1 MPADDSGPADDL
13 GDEETSLRRAVGDEL
28 RHVIDTLL
36 SHRAPPDGL
45 EEARRLIEQA
55 RLALGGPD
63 LGRYQQAPGFWA
75 EGGTSSRGWDAYID
89 TSVFGGGTNPLGM
102 PMDIEYG
109 RDTDDVVYAAGTVT
123 LGRPYE
129 GGPGMV
135 HGGYVAGL
143 IDHLFGAAMHAVP
156 VTAVTASLTVR
167 FVAPTPVHR
176 PLHFRAWFDQPRGR
190 RLNGRA
196 TCHAGDTLTAESEGL
211 FVIVDMTDMAQR
223 VKGA

>member
-1 MPADDSGPADDL
+1 MSDDVGR
-13 GDEETSLRRAVGDEL
+13 DEAALRRAVGDEV
-28 RHVIDTLL
+28 RQVIDTLL
-36 SHRAPPDGL
+36 SHRAPSGGL
-45 EEARRLIEQA
+45 EEAHRLLGQA
-55 RLALGGPD
+55 RRALAGPD
-63 LGRYQQAPGFWA
+63 LDPYRQVPPFWA
-75 EGGTSSRGWDAYID
+75 EGGASSRGWDAYID

-109 RDTDDVVYAAGTVT
+109 RDADNVVYAAGTVT

-156 VTAVTASLTVR
+156 VTAVTANLSVR

-176 PLHFRAWFDQPRGR
+176 PLHFRAWFDEPRGR
-190 RLNGRA
+190 RLSGRA

-211 FVIVDMTDMAQR
+211 FVIVDMTDMAER
-223 VKGA
+223 ARGG